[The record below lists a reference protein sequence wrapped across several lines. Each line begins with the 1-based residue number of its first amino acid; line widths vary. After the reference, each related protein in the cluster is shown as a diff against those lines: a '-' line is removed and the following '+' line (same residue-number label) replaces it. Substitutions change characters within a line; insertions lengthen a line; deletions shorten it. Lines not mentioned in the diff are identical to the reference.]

1 MSSLFGALTTAVSG
15 LTSQSAAFSN
25 ISDNV
30 ANSQTT
36 GYKETDTNFEDY
48 LTTSNQVTNDSGFV
62 TARPDYTNNVQG
74 TISASTNATALAIS
88 GAGMFQVVQASTD
101 TTNTETLGSTLEYTR
116 DGNFSVDK
124 NGYLVNDAG
133 EALNGWLA
141 DPATGVVNQTSMQP
155 IKINE
160 SSCAPVA
167 TSEVTLSA
175 NLPATP
181 TTGTGTST
189 DPVSST
195 INVYDANGTSH
206 AVSLSWAQTTT
217 GSPDD
222 WTVTVSSP
230 DSTPA
235 TLGTA
240 EVKFGS
246 ASGNAV
252 GAGTIGSITNAT
264 GDLTSSTYS
273 ASGTATLGMNLDFG
287 EGTQT
292 VNLNLGTYGGSGG
305 VTQYAGTSYTL
316 NSISQD
322 GIPPGSFS
330 NVTTQSNGDI
340 VANYSNGQ
348 SRTVAQVPLVNF
360 ANVDGLQKQDGQA
373 YTATAQSGTA
383 LVETAATGGAGNL
396 VTSSLEG
403 SNVDIATQFT
413 QMIVAQQ
420 AYSANSKIVT
430 TANQMLQTTIDMKQ

>member
-141 DPATGVVNQTSMQP
+141 DSATGVVNQTSMQP

-160 SSCAPVA
+160 SSFAPVA